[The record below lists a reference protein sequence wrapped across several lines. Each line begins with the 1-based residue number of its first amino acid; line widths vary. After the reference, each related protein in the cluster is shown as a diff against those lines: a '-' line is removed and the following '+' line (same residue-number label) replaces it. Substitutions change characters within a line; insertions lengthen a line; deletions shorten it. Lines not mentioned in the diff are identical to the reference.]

1 MSLPELTE
9 RERRV
14 LEAVIQSYVE
24 TAQPAG
30 SNAIARRF
38 GLGVSPATI
47 RNTMSDLEE
56 KGLLYHPHT
65 SAGRVPTDVAYRIY
79 VDSLLPLP
87 RKAMLEH
94 EQLSSQIAAG
104 GPAIEAILRR
114 AAQSL
119 GVITQELGVALGPRL
134 DNSVLE
140 RVDLIRLSAERLLLA
155 LTLSGGAVRTIFVE
169 ARGEIA
175 DSALAEV
182 TGVLNERIAGLT
194 LREIRTTLGARL
206 RDTGPTRDASELLNV
221 FIEEGESLFDA
232 AVQGSPD
239 VLLGH
244 ASLLADQPE
253 FSSVDNMRKLVE
265 LTETREHLADL
276 LRARSDTPGI
286 TITIGNENRDPKLEN
301 FTIVTAQYHSGS
313 VAGVIGVIGPTRM
326 PYDKVISL
334 VTHTSRLLTDLL
346 D

>member
-1 MSLPELTE
+1 MPLPELTE

-30 SNAIARRF
+30 SSAIARRF

-87 RKAMLEH
+87 WKSMREH
-94 EQLSSQIAAG
+94 EQLSSQISSG
-104 GPAIEAILRR
+104 GSAVEAILRR

-140 RVDLIRLSAERLLLA
+140 RLDLVRLSSERLLVA
-155 LTLSGGAVRTIFVE
+155 LTLSRGAVRTIFVE
-169 ARGEIA
+169 ARGEVA
-175 DSALAEV
+175 DASLAEV
-182 TGVLNERIAGLT
+182 TRVLNERIAGLT

-206 RDTGPTRDASELLNV
+206 RDTGPSVGASELLNV
-221 FIEEGESLFDA
+221 FIEEGEQIFDA
-232 AVQGSPD
+232 AVQRD
-239 VLLGH
+239 DDILLGQ

-253 FSSVDNMRKLVE
+253 FSTVDSMRKLVA
-265 LTETREHLADL
+265 LTETRDHLADL
-276 LRARSDTPGI
+276 LRQRSDMPGI
-286 TITIGNENRDPKLEN
+286 TITIGNEHRDPKLES